1 MPSKTDHDSDA
12 PERFTAKERD
22 LIRREFM
29 VRWGGYRPLSE
40 GFLVYRWAGGPRKGT
55 PKIGPTIQGMLD
67 RGLVEI
73 DDPEQGMPSAR
84 FTPAGFAALRAMARS
99 AQMLSPKEYGHVLD
113 QLEDLARPKRRRGRG
128 PKAAEPAEPES
139 PREPPGG
146 PRPRQAAER
155 AAKVRPT
162 EVRVVADS
170 AFQEAVE
177 GLFAGVFDRPT
188 APSAAIIPFP
198 QPAPAAKKLEL
209 HRGGTAPTPVCSFC
223 WRSHRETD
231 GLIEGHGGAYVC
243 VECALAACELLLGE

>member
-1 MPSKTDHDSDA
+1 MSIETPDDA
-12 PERFTAKERD
+12 GTPERFIAKERD

-146 PRPRQAAER
+146 PRQAAKR
-155 AAKVRPT
+155 AAKAL
-162 EVRVVADS
+162 RVVADS

-177 GLFAGVFDRPT
+177 GLFAGVFDRQP

-243 VECALAACELLLGE
+243 LECALEACHLILGE

>member
-40 GFLVYRWAGGPRKGT
+40 GLLVYRWAGGPRKGT

-139 PREPPGG
+139 PREPSGG
-146 PRPRQAAER
+146 QAGCEG
-155 AAKVRPT
+155 AADGGEGGRRFGVSGSGRGAVCRGVRPANSPFG
-162 EVRVVADS
+162 VRQR
-170 AFQEAVE
+170 F
-177 GLFAGVFDRPT
+177 LHFW
-188 APSAAIIPFP
+188 AIGSPP
-198 QPAPAAKKLEL
+198 HSLE
-209 HRGGTAPTPVCSFC
+209 R
-223 WRSHRETD
+223 
-231 GLIEGHGGAYVC
+231 
-243 VECALAACELLLGE
+243 LGQ